1 MGKIKSTP
9 VPPAHLG
16 IWFLGQNSFIFK
28 DSQSFTVAIDPYL
41 SDYCA
46 TRGIVP
52 GPTEK
57 SRKFPPPILP
67 EELEVDLI
75 LLTHSHCDHADPE
88 TLQGVARTLFQEH
101 EETRSPAGSRGANS
115 AGTRGS
121 RPTLRIG
128 GPRLTLEVARKAGIP
143 LEQLRLI
150 QAGEEVFFSKK
161 PGILAAAERLRSG
174 NVDKGVLVRGT
185 FAIPT
190 DTTDLN
196 HMGFLIRFAGGI
208 TLWNTGDTAWSEHLL
223 ELGGKDVRDTVQQW
237 QKEDTT
243 AVPKELM
250 HGDGNS
256 SSVASQTAVPLRGPD
271 IMLVCINAGYGNLS
285 HWEAACLAGAA
296 EPRLVIPTHYDLF
309 PHNSLDPRPFKTSLG
324 KRAPHSLCEI
334 LEVGRGYLY
343 SKERGLEGLDG
354 WTKSL
359 EHPGSHGTFG
369 QNHRD
374 GRSSLPAAD
383 LRLPGPVPD

>member
-1 MGKIKSTP
+1 MEKIRGAHI
-9 VPPAHLG
+9 PPFHLG

-57 SRKFPPPILP
+57 SRKFPPPVLP
-67 EELEVDLI
+67 EELAVDLI

-88 TLQGVARTLFQEH
+88 TLKGVAQSFSHAVEASPKQGE
-101 EETRSPAGSRGANS
+101 SPAKNLAAPIPQSKEKKPLHQGGW
-115 AGTRGS
+115 
-121 RPTLRIG
+121 LRIA
-128 GPRLTLEVARKAGIP
+128 GPRLALEVARKAGIP

-150 QAGEEVFFSKK
+150 QVGEEVFFSKK

-174 NVDKGVLVRGT
+174 NADKGVLVRGT

-223 ELGGKDVRDTVQQW
+223 ELGGKDVRETVQRW
-237 QKEDTT
+237 QEEDT
-243 AVPKELM
+243 AASPQEAMQEGKGEQHAAL
-250 HGDGNS
+250 S
-256 SSVASQTAVPLRGPD
+256 SAEASHRGPD
-271 IMLVCINAGYGNLS
+271 LMLVCINAGYGNLS

-309 PHNSLDPRPFKTSLG
+309 PHNSLDPRPFKTSLE

-343 SKERGLEGLDG
+343 SKERGLEGLED
-354 WTKSL
+354 
-359 EHPGSHGTFG
+359 
-369 QNHRD
+369 
-374 GRSSLPAAD
+374 
-383 LRLPGPVPD
+383 

>member
-1 MGKIKSTP
+1 MIPTVSSYKDNPSLMKNIKGAHI
-9 VPPAHLG
+9 PPFHLG

-46 TRGIVP
+46 TKGIIL

-57 SRKFPPPILP
+57 SRRFPPPISP

-88 TLQGVARTLFQEH
+88 TLQGIVRSLFQGH
-101 EETRSPAGSRGANS
+101 EESRSTNEYRGAGSVGNKGFRLATS
-115 AGTRGS
+115 
-121 RPTLRIG
+121 LRIG
-128 GPRLTLEVARKAGIP
+128 GPRLALEVARKAGFP

-150 QAGEEVFFSKK
+150 QVGEEVFFSKK

-174 NVDKGVLVRGT
+174 NSEKGILVRGT

-208 TLWNTGDTAWSEHLL
+208 VVWNTGDTAWSHHLL
-223 ELGGKDVRDTVQQW
+223 DLSGKEVREVVQQW
-237 QKEDTT
+237 RKED
-243 AVPKELM
+243 AAGNPKESIQREQ
-250 HGDGNS
+250 NS
-256 SSVASQTAVPLRGPD
+256 LSAEPSGAIPLRGPD
-271 IMLVCINAGYGNLS
+271 LMLVCINAGYGNLS
-285 HWEAACLAGAA
+285 HWEAACLAGVA
-296 EPRLVIPTHYDLF
+296 EPRVVIPTHYDLF
-309 PHNSLDPRPFKTSLG
+309 PHNSLDPRPFKTSIE
-324 KRAPHSLCEI
+324 KKAPHSLCEI

-343 SKERGLEGLDG
+343 SKERGLEGL
-354 WTKSL
+354 
-359 EHPGSHGTFG
+359 EE
-369 QNHRD
+369 
-374 GRSSLPAAD
+374 
-383 LRLPGPVPD
+383 

>member
-1 MGKIKSTP
+1 MEKIRGAHI
-9 VPPAHLG
+9 PPFHLG

-46 TRGIVP
+46 TRGIVS

-57 SRKFPPPILP
+57 SRKFPPPVLP
-67 EELEVDLI
+67 EELAVDLI

-88 TLQGVARTLFQEH
+88 TLQGVGRTLFQEH
-101 EETRSPAGSRGANS
+101 EEARSSTGSRRASSAGS
-115 AGTRGS
+115 RGS

-128 GPRLTLEVARKAGIP
+128 GPRLALEVARKAGIP

-150 QAGEEVFFSKK
+150 QVGEEVFFSKK

-174 NVDKGVLVRGT
+174 NADKGVLVRGT

-223 ELGGKDVRDTVQQW
+223 ELGGKDVRETVQRW
-237 QKEDTT
+237 QKEDS
-243 AVPKELM
+243 AASPQEAMQEGKGEQHAAL
-250 HGDGNS
+250 S
-256 SSVASQTAVPLRGPD
+256 SAEASHQGPD
-271 IMLVCINAGYGNLS
+271 LMLVCINAGYGNLS

-296 EPRLVIPTHYDLF
+296 EPHLVIPTHYDLF
-309 PHNSLDPRPFKTSLG
+309 PHNSLDPRPFKTSLE

-343 SKERGLEGLDG
+343 SKERGLEGLED
-354 WTKSL
+354 
-359 EHPGSHGTFG
+359 
-369 QNHRD
+369 
-374 GRSSLPAAD
+374 
-383 LRLPGPVPD
+383 